1 MRTDCTVGRPSCVCD
16 WRESNIM
23 SDRKTRVG
31 LASGNDRRGNV
42 FAALDLVREEVIP
55 RIADQ
60 VLLSPNFLSSA
71 SQVVCTHADAIRG
84 AIDFLSSVPEPPAEI
99 VVAEGA
105 NEKYSGEAFDNF
117 GYRSLAE
124 EYDIPIRLVDL
135 HGETEWEEI
144 PILLDDR
151 SEVSARMPRL
161 VLDCPCVI
169 SVAVAKTHDVTVVTL
184 ALKNLI
190 MGSIHKE
197 DRIHMHGFPTH
208 AARTLPAEAQTLNIN
223 LIRVARRL
231 CPDIGIV
238 DGTVGIQGN
247 GPGGTDVVDF
257 GAVAASA
264 DVFAADAVAAKAMGF
279 EPLELGFLRYAEEL
293 GLGVA
298 DLERIEVMGASL
310 DAVTCRFKPHESI
323 DQQLQWHDER
333 AGELLQV

>member
-1 MRTDCTVGRPSCVCD
+1 VACVKTLPQVNAHRLHGRSAIPCLRLE
-16 WRESNIM
+16 REQDHVRQENQS
-23 SDRKTRVG
+23 R
-31 LASGNDRRGNV
+31 SGKRQRPPRHV
-42 FAALDLVREEVIP
+42 FAALDLVREEVIS

-60 VLLSPNFLSSA
+60 VLLSPNFLSAA

-190 MGSIHKE
+190 MGSIHE
-197 DRIHMHGFPTH
+197 CR
-208 AARTLPAEAQTLNIN
+208 
-223 LIRVARRL
+223 
-231 CPDIGIV
+231 IGI
-238 DGTVGIQGN
+238 
-247 GPGGTDVVDF
+247 
-257 GAVAASA
+257 
-264 DVFAADAVAAKAMGF
+264 
-279 EPLELGFLRYAEEL
+279 R
-293 GLGVA
+293 
-298 DLERIEVMGASL
+298 
-310 DAVTCRFKPHESI
+310 
-323 DQQLQWHDER
+323 
-333 AGELLQV
+333 